1 MCGNFTIF
9 MICLCISTRI
19 SAQPLSQPLLQ
30 TAPTAHPRPEQG
42 LPDSNGHGWGAAAAL
57 SADSLEQRIAELE
70 QRRAT
75 LAVDETS
82 FWNRLMPTLNI
93 SAGFS
98 FRDLVFIDPMT
109 AVATYFPRDTYRI
122 TLSLSIN
129 DILDERRYERACISL
144 EECSAKLE
152 HLRAARAVKHDQEIR
167 RLASIQSDLRLQQEE
182 LDLVQKLVRYY
193 ELQFEQGE
201 IRFDTLLRARLQL
214 LNVRASILRLQNSL
228 YPDG

>member
-1 MCGNFTIF
+1 MYILFSYSGTEV
-9 MICLCISTRI
+9 
-19 SAQPLSQPLLQ
+19 SAQPPPRPLPQ
-30 TAPTAHPRPEQG
+30 TAPTAHARPGQR
-42 LPDSNGHGWGAAAAL
+42 LPDSTGPGWGAAAAL
-57 SADSLEQRIAELE
+57 RADSLEERIAELE
-70 QRRAT
+70 QKRAA
-75 LAVDETS
+75 LAVDESS
-82 FWNRLMPTLNI
+82 FWSRLIPSLNL

-129 DILDERRYERACISL
+129 DILDERRYERACASL
-144 EECSAKLE
+144 EESSAKLGR
-152 HLRAARAVKHDQEIR
+152 LRAARAVKHDQEIH
-167 RLASIQSDLRLQQEE
+167 RLASIQSDLRFQQEE

-201 IRFDTLLRARLQL
+201 IRFDALLRARLQL
-214 LNVRASILRLQNSL
+214 LNVRANILRLQNSL